1 MTVGP
6 VGWPCEDAMGR
17 RKARP
22 MVNVLPDLA
31 DWHRPGCCRPS
42 CPAADRGRDPAEC
55 ALRLTGTC
63 ADCGCEPPVRV
74 HG

>member
-1 MTVGP
+1 MTTEP
-6 VGWPCEDAMGR
+6 V
-17 RKARP
+17 ARIWSWRLGDWR
-22 MVNVLPDLA
+22 VIYDVLPDLA